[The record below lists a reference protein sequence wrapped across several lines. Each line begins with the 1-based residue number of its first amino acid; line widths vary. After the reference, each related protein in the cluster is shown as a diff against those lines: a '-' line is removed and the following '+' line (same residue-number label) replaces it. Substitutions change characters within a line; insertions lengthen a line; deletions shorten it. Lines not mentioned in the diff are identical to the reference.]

1 MVEHVVVGIADD
13 LDGKRIAVTGS
24 TGFLGTALVE
34 RLLRSVPGCELV
46 LLIRPGR
53 RSDPTRRA
61 NREIFRNDAFDRLRQ
76 DWGDDFQATIDRR
89 VAAVAGD
96 VGTDGLGLDDEGRA
110 ALATCDIVIHSAAT
124 VSFDSPL
131 DQAVEVNLLGPTRIV
146 DVLNEL
152 EVTPHLVAVSTCYV
166 AGQPPG
172 RRPRGAGR
180 GQRLLHRRLVAR
192 RGRRRPSH
200 AHRHRGRQPHPRDAG
215 GVPQAGPGR
224 AGRRRRPPA
233 GREDRAAAHPLG
245 HRPHGRGGPG
255 PRRLAGLARRLRLHQ
270 VPGRAGPVRDPGRRP
285 GQHRAALDHRVGVG
299 RAEAGL
305 DPWLPHGRA
314 GDHLLRPRAC

>member
-1 MVEHVVVGIADD
+1 MVEHVVVSIADD

-110 ALATCDIVIHSAAT
+110 ALGDVRHRRPLRRHGLLRLPPRPGRRGEPPGPHPHGGRPERAGGHATPGGGVD
-124 VSFDSPL
+124 
-131 DQAVEVNLLGPTRIV
+131 LLRGR
-146 DVLNEL
+146 
-152 EVTPHLVAVSTCYV
+152 
-166 AGQPPG
+166 QPPG

-180 GQRLLHRRLVAR
+180 GQRLLHRRVVAR

-233 GREDRAAAHPLG
+233 GREDRAAPNPLG
-245 HRPHGRGGPG
+245 HRPHGRGRSG
-255 PRRLAGLARRLRLHQ
+255 PRRLAGLARRVRLHQ
-270 VPGRAGPVRDPGRRP
+270 VPRRAGPVREPGRRP
-285 GQHRAALDHRVGVG
+285 GQHRAALDHRVG
-299 RAEAGL
+299 AG
-305 DPWLPHGRA
+305 PSRSRA
-314 GDHLLRPRAC
+314 GSVASAWPSR